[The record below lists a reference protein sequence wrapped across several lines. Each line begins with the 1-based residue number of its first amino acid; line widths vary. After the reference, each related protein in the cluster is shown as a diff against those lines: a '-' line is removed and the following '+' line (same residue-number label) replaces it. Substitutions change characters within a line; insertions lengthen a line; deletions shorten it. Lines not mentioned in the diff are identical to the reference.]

1 MGDGGGLARFAPE
14 VRVVPIPG
22 VEIGRATEAD
32 LDGIMELQ
40 AANQPDRG
48 GMLSASVSRTYVAQM
63 IRGRPLIVARR
74 SGQVVAFLMNSTRE
88 MNDDVPIIRAMLDA
102 YPGTTDSYVYGPICV
117 KEEERG
123 KSLAQIMFT
132 ELRRLEP
139 GREGI
144 LFIRRDNP
152 ASLRAHVKMGM
163 REVAGFAFDGK
174 DYVVL
179 SYVG

>member
-1 MGDGGGLARFAPE
+1 MA
-14 VRVVPIPG
+14 IHG
-22 VEIGRATEAD
+22 VNIGRASEAD

-40 AANQPDRG
+40 AANQPESG
-48 GMLSASVSRTYVAQM
+48 GMLSANLSRSHVVELM
-63 IRGRPLIVARR
+63 HELPLMVARR
-74 SGQVVAFLMNSTRE
+74 DANIIAFLMTSARD
-88 MNDDVPIIRAMLDA
+88 MNDDIPIIRAMLNV
-102 YPGTTDSYVYGPICV
+102 YPGTSDAYIYGPICV

-123 KSLAQIMFT
+123 RGLAQVMFT

-163 REVAGFAFDGK
+163 CEVARFIFDGI
-174 DYVVL
+174 DYVIL
-179 SYVG
+179 SYGG

>member
-1 MGDGGGLARFAPE
+1 
-14 VRVVPIPG
+14 
-22 VEIGRATEAD
+22 
-32 LDGIMELQ
+32 
-40 AANQPDRG
+40 
-48 GMLSASVSRTYVAQM
+48 
-63 IRGRPLIVARR
+63 
-74 SGQVVAFLMNSTRE
+74 

-102 YPGTTDSYVYGPICV
+102 YPGTADAYVYGPICV

-123 KSLAQIMFT
+123 KGLAQAMFT

-152 ASLRAHVKMGM
+152 ASLRAHTSMGM
-163 REVAGFAFDGK
+163 REVAGFGFGGFEYA
-174 DYVVL
+174 VL